1 MNSSR
6 VLRCAAALAVVA
18 GSLGIATTSASGANR
33 RPPTTTAPATT
44 TPATTTPTTIPVTA
58 PPVAPAP
65 PTGFAI
71 TNRAADSFAVQ
82 MSPATQTGSAELL
95 SGPTV
100 GGPAIVL
107 VGDGGLVSF
116 LRLVENADYV
126 FRYRNGVPSGSSVV
140 YSPWVT
146 FNFHTP
152 TYDSLRPSAPQN
164 VRVVSSTATTVTIA
178 WDAVAT
184 AVRYDYSVNGGA
196 SIQTGVCSGVYC
208 VPSPLLSATIARPA
222 VGTTASF
229 SVTASRAYTVLNCA
243 YCFTDQELLNRFN
256 KSLPATITVSN

>member
-6 VLRCAAALAVVA
+6 VLSCAAVLAVVA
-18 GSLGIATTSASGANR
+18 GSLGIATTSASAGNR
-33 RPPTTTAPATT
+33 RPPTTTAPPTT
-44 TPATTTPTTIPVTA
+44 TPATTSTTIPVTS

-65 PTGFAI
+65 PTGFVI
-71 TNRAADSFAVQ
+71 TDRAADTFAVR

-107 VGDGGLVSF
+107 VADGGLVSF

-164 VRVVSSTATTVTIA
+164 VRVVSSTATTVTVA
-178 WDAVAT
+178 WEAVAT

-196 SIQTGVCSGVYC
+196 SIQTGVCSGLYC
-208 VPSPLLSATIARPA
+208 VPSPLLSATIARPT
-222 VGTTASF
+222 VGTTVSF

-256 KSLPATITVSN
+256 NSLPATITVSN